1 MPERFP
7 RVGDRPAGAELGAAL
22 PNVVLSLEM
31 GDLGCRVR
39 REAREDLGLASG
51 RDSERDRGVL
61 AAEKL
66 LVLRTKEE
74 EGFSR
79 SWLAPEEPLERL
91 AKRRGSTFSESSTS
105 RSSALRL
112 PAEAG

>member
-1 MPERFP
+1 
-7 RVGDRPAGAELGAAL
+7 
-22 PNVVLSLEM
+22 
-31 GDLGCRVR
+31 
-39 REAREDLGLASG
+39 LGLASG

-74 EGFSR
+74 GFRR
-79 SWLAPEEPLERL
+79 SWLAPDEPLERL

-112 PAEAG
+112 PAEAD